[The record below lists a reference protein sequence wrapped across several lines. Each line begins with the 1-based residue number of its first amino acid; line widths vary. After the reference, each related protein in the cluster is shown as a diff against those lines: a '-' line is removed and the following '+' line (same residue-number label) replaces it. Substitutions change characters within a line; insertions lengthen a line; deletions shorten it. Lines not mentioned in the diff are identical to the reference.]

1 MKLLFLLP
9 LLLALFATPLG
20 ETPGGS
26 GIPLTSERLVLAE
39 GAGFWGG
46 LVCGA
51 AAGGLA
57 LGTMAIITAAGAG
70 TTLPAGVAL
79 GTSVSLEVFAVCLAI
94 S

>member
-1 MKLLFLLP
+1 MKLLFFLP
-9 LLLALFATPLG
+9 LMLALSAAPLSD
-20 ETPGGS
+20 EPGGS
-26 GIPLTSERLVLAE
+26 GIPMNSSQLMLAE

-46 LVCGA
+46 LICGA

-57 LGTMAIITAAGAG
+57 LGTMAIISAAGAG

-94 S
+94 T